1 MDNFVGDKRL
11 IDNNFDRRR
20 NTGNIPQT
28 VKNSP
33 DKFGFDNLNKSD
45 IETVPK
51 ISKFN
56 SAVLN
61 KKSNQNKSVYLK
73 SMRENRKKNEF

>member
-1 MDNFVGDKRL
+1 M
-11 IDNNFDRRR
+11 
-20 NTGNIPQT
+20 
-28 VKNSP
+28 KNSP
-33 DKFGFDNLNKSD
+33 DKFGFDNLKMSD